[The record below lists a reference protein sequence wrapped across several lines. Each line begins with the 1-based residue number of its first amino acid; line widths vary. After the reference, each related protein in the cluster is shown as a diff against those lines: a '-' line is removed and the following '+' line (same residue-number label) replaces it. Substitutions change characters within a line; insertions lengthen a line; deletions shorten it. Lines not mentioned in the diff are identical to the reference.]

1 MLDDLGGGAATV
13 DGEEHRF
20 ASHDAQHLLEYCAL
34 PHQVT
39 ATAVQAD
46 LADQGER
53 AKEIS
58 ELLRVP
64 CGACC
69 RDTRVDTDS
78 PDERWVPPVPDL
90 ARLVQTS
97 SHREHHGLTERR
109 DLRRRNVRCDV
120 GVSVQCRKNG

>member
-97 SHREHHGLTERR
+97 SHRDRKSTRLNSSHVSISYAVFCLKKNNNR
-109 DLRRRNVRCDV
+109 DD
-120 GVSVQCRKNG
+120 Q